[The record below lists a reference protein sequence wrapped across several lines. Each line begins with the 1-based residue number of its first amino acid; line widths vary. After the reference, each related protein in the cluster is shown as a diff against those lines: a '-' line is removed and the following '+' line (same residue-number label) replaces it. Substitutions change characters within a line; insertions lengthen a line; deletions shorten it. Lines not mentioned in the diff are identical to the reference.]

1 MKEHFLKKIAELQ
14 QRALDGK
21 DAAEKQAHIQAR
33 RDAEAFRRFSD
44 HIAEVVRPAFEAFAE
59 ALDEQR
65 IKVILRFEEGVLG
78 RLAELP
84 PMAEATIPRRDKE
97 YSLSYRL
104 EGTNFIMLLALG
116 GMERRA
122 ILPPVRLN
130 NSRVRTDLDALL
142 EASLSSRDQ
151 ISREP

>member
-1 MKEHFLKKIAELQ
+1 MKEHFLKKIADLQ
-14 QRALDGK
+14 QRERESK

-33 RDAEAFRRFSD
+33 RDAEAFRRFSE

-65 IKVILRFEEGVLG
+65 IKVILRFEEGVPG
-78 RLAELP
+78 RLGELP
-84 PMAEATIPRRDKE
+84 PLAEVIVKRSGKE

-104 EGTNFIMLLALG
+104 EGTNFIMRLALG

-130 NSRVRTDLDALL
+130 ASRVRIDLDTLL
-142 EASLSSRDQ
+142 EASLSSR
-151 ISREP
+151 